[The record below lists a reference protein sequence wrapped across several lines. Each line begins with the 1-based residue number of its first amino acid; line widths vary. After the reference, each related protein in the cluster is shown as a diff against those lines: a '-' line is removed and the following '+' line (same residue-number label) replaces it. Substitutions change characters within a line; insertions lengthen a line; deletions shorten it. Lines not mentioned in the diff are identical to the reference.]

1 MKLIGEKE
9 MKNRILLSFIFV
21 FFINLVLGILLFKFN
36 KDEIELKDALILLI
50 GSYIVYFALNFYLW
64 FLKKTRQDANYTMVL
79 LVGILV
85 SILSITVLLINIMKD
100 SILYFPLM
108 YISSMFC
115 TFVNWFIYEKFRM
128 NK

>member
-1 MKLIGEKE
+1 